1 MQFLV
6 FIVGPAGAG
15 KSTFTAAF
23 RDWLASQETP
33 ASCVNMDPAVEN
45 LEYLPDVDIRE
56 YVYTREV
63 MEKYSLG
70 PNGAIIA
77 SMDLIL
83 EHLPHLDAR
92 LKELGEGYVLIDT
105 PGQME
110 IFAFRKSGK
119 YLVDMLCEKRRC
131 ATVFI
136 SDAVIID
143 RPGDLISQ
151 LLMSAS
157 IFHRFTLP
165 QVNIVNKMDLLSPPE
180 RERVIGWIR
189 HPERLENDIVVEK
202 YFIRNMYHSIREY
215 MELIPL
221 VPVSAKRA
229 EGFDEL
235 YVSLHGIYM
244 GGEDYERTTSLI
256 EGKD

>member
-6 FIVGPAGAG
+6 YVMGPAGAG

-45 LEYLPDVDIRE
+45 LEYLPDVDVRE
-56 YVYTREV
+56 YVYTREI
-63 MEKYSLG
+63 MEKYALG

-77 SMDLIL
+77 SMDLLL
-83 EHLPHLDAR
+83 EHLSEIDAR
-92 LKELGEGYVLIDT
+92 IGELGDGYILIDT

-119 YLVDMLCEKRRC
+119 YLVDLLCEKRRC
-131 ATVFI
+131 ATVFL

-165 QVNIVNKMDLLSPPE
+165 QVNVVNKVDLLSPPE
-180 RERVIGWIR
+180 RERLIGWIR
-189 HPERLENDIVVEK
+189 HPERLDSDIEQEK
-202 YFIRNMYHSIREY
+202 YFIRSMYQSIREY
-215 MELIPL
+215 MELLPL
-221 VPVSAKRA
+221 IPVSAKRA
-229 EGFDEL
+229 TGFSEL

-244 GGEDYERTTSLI
+244 GGEDYERTTWLV
-256 EGKD
+256 EGKE